1 MERQIADQ
9 LAALALPLLDARKGK
24 DPRAVAQ
31 ILKLAADNR
40 LSRGDL
46 SAETGL
52 SAKTLR
58 YYAQGRTSSGRRWPG
73 GALARELKRLGL
85 EVQERGRRTAAE
97 PARPRQTVEPA
108 PEVKSRTEVEDD
120 GAIVVR
126 TRPGDPGYTDLLR
139 HLIGERGT
147 AH

>member
-9 LAALALPLLDARKGK
+9 LATLALPLLDARKGK

-85 EVQERGRRTAAE
+85 EVQERGRRTAE
-97 PARPRQTVEPA
+97 PVKPRQTVEPE
-108 PEVKSRTEVEDD
+108 PRPRTEVEED